1 MKFLCMYICCWWLIS
16 FQVSLPMPSSS
27 LSAHILVAV
36 FQCHAN
42 VAVTATGTLGRVQR
56 KITIITW
63 LCCMCFFFFVPKVK
77 LSSHAYM
84 EKENTYYM
92 LGMLKFVGK
101 LVFSFASWDA
111 YNELKK
117 KFLIS
122 HWNFFK
128 TKIFKMNVNAKK
140 FIIAMAFSWIMIA

>member
-1 MKFLCMYICCWWLIS
+1 
-16 FQVSLPMPSSS
+16 
-27 LSAHILVAV
+27 
-36 FQCHAN
+36 
-42 VAVTATGTLGRVQR
+42 
-56 KITIITW
+56 
-63 LCCMCFFFFVPKVK
+63 MCFFFFVPKVK

-101 LVFSFASWDA
+101 LVFSFAPRDA

-122 HWNFFK
+122 H
-128 TKIFKMNVNAKK
+128 
-140 FIIAMAFSWIMIA
+140 